1 MTPPTP
7 PARLTPPAQPT
18 PSPRPLRVVVCGT
31 NFGRLYAEA
40 VRALPEEFTLAGVL
54 SRGSAYSRAYAD
66 RLGVTHL
73 DAVENLPDDVDLAV
87 VAVGSTVSGGAGSEL
102 AGALLRRGVHVLQE
116 HPVHPTELLAQTR
129 LARTAGAQYQVN
141 THYHQVE
148 PVRRFLAAAAR
159 LRAAEPVRFVDAAT
173 SVHVLLPL
181 LDILARA
188 LGGVRPWSLEPTDGA
203 AVPGSTPP
211 DAGGRG
217 LRALAGQLGGA
228 AVHLRVHNELDPHD
242 RDNQALLWHRVALG
256 TNAGVLTLAD
266 THGPVLWNPRLHG
279 RRDADRR
286 LVLDSPAAD
295 SDYLD
300 QPSTATLPGTEPL
313 RQRDVVG
320 GLWPRAIRRAL
331 RAFAARIDAGA
342 DPLPAAQFD
351 LSVARIWT
359 HVTGR
364 LGPPDAV
371 RASEPR
377 RITADDLAGDSAD
390 DLASG
395 RPAADQPT
403 ADRPTAALPPA
414 EAYTP
419 TAEFFDL
426 VAADHV
432 GRNSAPRVVRAL
444 RGLNLGCGPVVEV
457 GAGTGLLT
465 EAVARAFPTAEI
477 IAFEPAAGMRAVLS
491 GRVMRDD
498 DLRRRVTVSPLAAP
512 DLAAD
517 LPDSISAALVC
528 GVAGHLDDEQRRATW
543 RVLAERMAPGAAIV
557 VELMNLPG
565 ATRIERAR
573 LGRADL
579 GEHSYEWWFEAE
591 PAEPSPADDS
601 RSNGNP
607 PGEGLMNMRTTW
619 RVLRGGEL
627 VREVDDAYQWRV
639 VDLAALAAEAGLAY
653 GPPDEPN
660 APHATT
666 IGTLVVPHPALSTT
680 SPRPFTEGTAR

>member
-1 MTPPTP
+1 MTPPAP
-7 PARLTPPAQPT
+7 PALPPVP
-18 PSPRPLRVVVCGT
+18 PRPLRVVVCGT

-40 VRALPEEFTLAGVL
+40 VRALPEQFTLAGVL
-54 SRGSAYSRAYAD
+54 SRGSAYSRSYAD

-73 DAVENLPDDVDLAV
+73 DAVENVPDDVEVAV

-129 LARTAGAQYQVN
+129 LARAAGVQYQVN

-148 PVRRFLAAAAR
+148 PVRRFLDAAAR
-159 LRAAEPVRFVDAAT
+159 LRAVEPVRFVDTAT

-188 LGGVRPWSLEPTDGA
+188 LGGVRPWSLEPTDGGA
-203 AVPGSTPP
+203 APGSAPP
-211 DAGGRG
+211 AAGVRG

-242 RDNQALLWHRVALG
+242 RDNQALLWHRVTLG
-256 TNAGVLTLAD
+256 TDAGVLTLAD
-266 THGPVLWNPRLHG
+266 THGPVLWSPRLHG

-286 LVLDSPAAD
+286 LLLDSPAA
-295 SDYLD
+295 DYLD

-320 GLWPRAIRRAL
+320 GLWPQAIRRAL

-364 LGPPDAV
+364 LGPPDTV

-377 RITADDLAGDSAD
+377 RITAADLAGDQPAD
-390 DLASG
+390 DQ
-395 RPAADQPT
+395 PDPDEAAED
-403 ADRPTAALPPA
+403 PA
-414 EAYTP
+414 EPYTP

-444 RGLNLGCGPVVEV
+444 RGLDLGRGPVVEV

-465 EAVARAFPTAEI
+465 EAVARAFPTVEI

-528 GVAGHLDDEQRRATW
+528 GVAGHLDAEQRRTTW

-579 GEHSYEWWFEAE
+579 GEQSYEWWFEAE
-591 PAEPSPADDS
+591 PAEPAKPGLPGKGLPDGSPLDS
-601 RSNGNP
+601 SPPNGRP
-607 PGEGLMNMRTTW
+607 PDEGLMALRTTW
-619 RVLRGGEL
+619 RVLRAGEV
-627 VREVDDAYQWRV
+627 VREVDDTYQWRV
-639 VDLAALAAEAGLAY
+639 VDLRALAVEAGLAH
-653 GPPDEPN
+653 GPPDESN

-666 IGTLVVPHPALSTT
+666 IGTLIVPHP
-680 SPRPFTEGTAR
+680 SPSADPPCPSAEGTTR